1 MPANT
6 ENILKNRGVVKN
18 QQMWNRQENLQSEQ
32 SVETRTC
39 STANVENILRNSRG
53 KEVEVMVSAEITKY
67 PAASSNFPEDS
78 PNSLP
83 SDERKMDN
91 GEAKVPAG
99 DCDGHCSVA
108 VSEF

>member
-1 MPANT
+1 MKQT
-6 ENILKNRGVVKN
+6 VSRDTHLQHSEC
-18 QQMWNRQENLQSEQ
+18 QEHSK
-32 SVETRTC
+32 
-39 STANVENILRNSRG
+39 NSRG
-53 KEVEVMVSAEITKY
+53 KEVGVTVSAKDTKC
-67 PAASSNFPEDS
+67 PAASSDFPEDS